1 VTLGLSIFGESYLLL
16 RGSTQEVLKSDYVLA
31 ARSRGLHDRT
41 IASGYIL
48 RNSMLPLI
56 SIMSFSLAS
65 LISRLV
71 LVEAVFGYPGIGDL
85 LIDAVR
91 LHDFPVIEG
100 TLFYVTVM
108 VILGG
113 LLGDLLLLRIDPRL
127 RSE

>member
-1 VTLGLSIFGESYLLL
+1 
-16 RGSTQEVLKSDYVLA
+16 
-31 ARSRGLHDRT
+31 
-41 IASGYIL
+41 
-48 RNSMLPLI
+48 MLPLI

-91 LHDFPVIEG
+91 LHDFPVVEG
-100 TLFYVTVM
+100 TLFYITVL
-108 VILGG
+108 VIVGG
-113 LLGDLLLLRIDPRL
+113 LLGDLLLLRVDPRL